1 MKKKLQLPSVPSAT
15 SKIAK
20 YPFIRKGAQLYRWG
34 FVGLIIIS
42 STLTLQTVVGLIDG
56 MFALMAIPTMVSAIW
71 LAPKVMRAA
80 GQYFSSLE
88 SGSSRNAGPEL

>member
-1 MKKKLQLPSVPSAT
+1 MC
-15 SKIAK
+15 
-20 YPFIRKGAQLYRWG
+20 IRDRLYRWG

-71 LAPKVMRAA
+71 LAPKVMGAA
-80 GQYFSSLE
+80 GQYFASFE
-88 SGSSRNAGPEL
+88 RGSSNGAGRNAGPKL